1 LIHSIIIF
9 FLLNFSLHGT
19 HQSPVTWFGNYVV
32 LMNVKQHAESVLNL
46 EKKEKYARNHLF

>member
-1 LIHSIIIF
+1 MIF